1 MANTFGLARTRGEGR
16 QVNIEYGM
24 SDVADNL
31 AGPVDNW
38 EGQHRSSMNRSI
50 DRIRNMET

>member
-1 MANTFGLARTRGEGR
+1 M
-16 QVNIEYGM
+16 NIEYGM